1 MDFFAA
7 GFPKRGTGGAAML
20 VFFFPGGAG
29 IAKPLGPFFGAGFA
43 RGSANPLLLLLLSA
57 LELGFGRSGVLN
69 GSFLSFG
76 PFCIHAGNVNPRPRP
91 RPTFTEPR

>member
-20 VFFFPGGAG
+20 VFFFPPGGAG

-43 RGSANPLLLLLLSA
+43 SGSANPLLLLLLLSVPF
-57 LELGFGRSGVLN
+57 EGFGRSGVLN

-76 PFCIHAGNVNPRPRP
+76 P
-91 RPTFTEPR
+91 